1 MEFSPGHKSPWSAID
16 SSLCQMEVKRNTKC
30 TALLLLALQ
39 VFNIS
44 QGLPCLAPTI
54 AITHRLCWI
63 LQTCLPSAGCGSF
76 GRPLAQ
82 WRFPCPHVI
91 VPSTHPT
98 STCNNQFV
106 EKCCNRLKI
115 LQSIVLLSVVKSC
128 LVLYAG
134 PQFTNF
140 GRFLSAELRPG
151 IKHS

>member
-30 TALLLLALQ
+30 TALLLLALP

-54 AITHRLCWI
+54 AITHRRCWI

-82 WRFPCPHVI
+82 WRFPCPHLI

-106 EKCCNRLKI
+106 EKCCDLTIRRVAQCPGLP
-115 LQSIVLLSVVKSC
+115 SVVCRST
-128 LVLYAG
+128 VY
-134 PQFTNF
+134 QF
-140 GRFLSAELRPG
+140 RPLPVG
-151 IKHS
+151 